1 MEVETAVYPSYRYY
15 DEIKKPMDFRT
26 LSEKLARG
34 DYKTMEEFAEDVY
47 LIFRNCRQF
56 NPPTTAPVVAA
67 DTVERTFRREW
78 ASLMRNRLTTAEK
91 KHLVSFLEKLRNTD
105 E

>member
-1 MEVETAVYPSYRYY
+1 
-15 DEIKKPMDFRT
+15 MDFRT
-26 LSEKLARG
+26 LSENLNRG
-34 DYKTMEEFAEDVY
+34 EYKSMEDFAEDVY

-67 DTVERTFRREW
+67 DVVERVFRREW
-78 ASLMRNRLTTAEK
+78 SNVMRGRLTTAEK
-91 KHLVSFLEKLRNTD
+91 KHLTSFLEKLRNVN